1 MNEIW
6 PRWVLKIRSSWTQS
20 WQTRGHPSVCMMRD
34 LLTACHLPWLENYIW
49 YALKIRP
56 GTSWVQPNN
65 GSYIYS
71 WSFSTLPISQFPYP
85 MLFASI
91 QTLILCFVS
100 WITLKL
106 FRRILARSSLDTLPS
121 PPPTSLVFGES
132 IHHFASIHLTV
143 LGNIPE
149 LYHPEGW
156 DFHRK
161 ILESCKYPVSIWR
174 ASHFLTVVEQ
184 MEPLW
189 K

>member
-1 MNEIW
+1 MPPALIW
-6 PRWVLKIRSSWTQS
+6 KPYMVYIGETRS
-20 WQTRGHPSVCMMRD
+20 D
-34 LLTACHLPWLENYIW
+34 
-49 YALKIRP
+49 P
-56 GTSWVQPNN
+56 GTSWVRPND
-65 GSYIYS
+65 GSYIYDHS
-71 WSFSTLPISQFPYP
+71 LCLHSPSQFPYL

-91 QTLILCFVS
+91 QTLIFCFVS

-132 IHHFASIHLTV
+132 IYHFASIHLTV

-161 ILESCKYPVSIWR
+161 ILESCKYPFGEFHTFSRWLNRWNHYENKRRFRSMMPFIV
-174 ASHFLTVVEQ
+174 
-184 MEPLW
+184 
-189 K
+189 